1 MPAKYKYYNTLILSR
16 STSINITSLPL
27 WLSSFF
33 YYKLTIMKLHLP
45 NTIPIFPLSGV
56 IFFPKTNLPL
66 TIFEPRYLTLVNDC
80 IKSNKYMGMIQS
92 KNNSSDVYSVGC
104 LGKITDHKKTKDGR
118 ILVNLTGISRF
129 EIKTEINNDKIY
141 REFEVSYEKFKEDQG
156 LEKKQT
162 IMLEKIKEIYEK
174 TKTFFLKNGLLLN
187 WAEFEKL
194 DEDQKIN
201 TLAMIAPISNE
212 EKQMILEAVHID
224 SKTKVLSKI
233 IEFYLYEKR
242 TSKITLQ

>member
-1 MPAKYKYYNTLILSR
+1 
-16 STSINITSLPL
+16 
-27 WLSSFF
+27 
-33 YYKLTIMKLHLP
+33 MKIKLP

-66 TIFEPRYLTLVNDC
+66 NIFEPRYLTLINDC
-80 IKSNKYMGMIQS
+80 IKSDKYMGLIQS
-92 KNNSSDVYSVGC
+92 KRNTSDIYSIGC
-104 LGKITDHKKTKDGR
+104 LGKITEHKKTKDGR
-118 ILVNLTGISRF
+118 LLVNLTGISRF
-129 EIKTEINNDKIY
+129 EINSEINNDKIY
-141 REFEVSYEKFKEDQG
+141 REFEVSYEKFKEDQV
-156 LEKKQT
+156 LERQKT

-174 TKTFFLKNGLLLN
+174 TKIFFTKNGLLLN

-194 DEDQKIN
+194 DENQKID

-233 IEFYLYEKR
+233 VEFYLYEKS

>member
-1 MPAKYKYYNTLILSR
+1 
-16 STSINITSLPL
+16 
-27 WLSSFF
+27 
-33 YYKLTIMKLHLP
+33 MKLNLP
-45 NTIPIFPLSGV
+45 NTVPVFPLSGI

-66 TIFEPRYLTLVNDC
+66 NIFEPRYLTLVNDC

-92 KNNSSDVYSVGC
+92 KGNSSDVYSVGC

-118 ILVNLTGISRF
+118 LLINLTGISRF
-129 EIKTEINNDKIY
+129 EISSEINSDKIY
-141 REFEVSYEKFKEDQG
+141 REFEVSYEKFKEDQE
-156 LEKKQT
+156 LKKKRT
-162 IMLEKIKEIYEK
+162 IMLEKIREIYEK
-174 TKTFFLKNGLLLN
+174 TKIFFRKNGLLLN

-212 EKQMILEAVHID
+212 EKQMILESVHID

-233 IEFYLYEKR
+233 IDFYLHKKH
-242 TSKITLQ
+242 TDIQTLQ